1 MAKIV
6 YFYLERCPHCKN
18 ADRMFAELIEK
29 NPEYAQ
35 VEIAKVEEKQNALY
49 ATKYDYF
56 YVPAFYVNER
66 KIHEGVPTMEIVENA
81 LKTALAEDYFR
92 KALRS

>member
-6 YFYLERCPHCKN
+6 YFFLQNCPHCKK
-18 ADRMFAELIEK
+18 ADEMFAEIIEK

-35 VEIAKVEEKQNALY
+35 VEIAKVDEKLSPLY
-49 ATKYDYF
+49 ATKYDYY

-66 KIHEGVPTMEIVENA
+66 KLHEGVPTPEAVENA
-81 LKTALAEDYFR
+81 LKAALAEE
-92 KALRS
+92 

>member
-49 ATKYDYF
+49 ATKYD
-56 YVPAFYVNER
+56 
-66 KIHEGVPTMEIVENA
+66 
-81 LKTALAEDYFR
+81 
-92 KALRS
+92 